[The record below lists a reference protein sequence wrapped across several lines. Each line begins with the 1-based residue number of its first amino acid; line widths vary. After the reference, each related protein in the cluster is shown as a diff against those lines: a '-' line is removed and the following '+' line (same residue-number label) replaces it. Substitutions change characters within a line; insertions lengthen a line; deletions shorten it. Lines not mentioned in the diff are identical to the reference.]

1 MFFSSLVMVMAII
14 ISYSIYHKTAQTIE
28 EISQTKQ
35 AITQVSL
42 TQVQLQGLNVRDL
55 DSPPNTYYLENID
68 ASTLPQIDGA
78 QLTNQ
83 IVTTSKEKVGMVLD
97 NFFILQETYQDALAS
112 ARQLSNHLE
121 RHYTPVSNSEL
132 TTIYLD
138 LHAQVAT
145 LPNAILQELEMLKDG
160 DEISVTSLNEAIIF
174 TKTSYTQLAGVCL
187 PKNETL
193 FVKKLTNLVD
203 HMQMMLRD
211 GETYFSSHTI
221 ALSTLTLL
229 NKNMVQADNSN
240 QASHKES
247 AIILML
253 IMAGLFVTMGATLFS
268 IMRSRNFMLMN
279 ATSKDDLESE
289 NLVTIKSAV
298 EHLIESVNQTW
309 MDSKGEIRI
318 VEDMTNES
326 RTIDEIMT
334 NIEAELVNVHN
345 DSKEI
350 HSLRKQIEGLYQ
362 STDLIEKKE
371 ILPLVKHV
379 CDLEISLYQH
389 EDDLHSDVE
398 AMSNTTFSIRND
410 LITLRSMMDKLIQDT
425 EQLKSESNSLE
436 ENGAIMDTW
445 DN

>member
-1 MFFSSLVMVMAII
+1 MFFSSLVMVMALI
-14 ISYSIYHKTAQTIE
+14 ISYSIYHKTAQTID

-42 TQVQLQGLNVRDL
+42 TQVQLQRLNVRDL

-78 QLTNQ
+78 QLTSQ
-83 IVTTSKEKVGMVLD
+83 IVTTSKEKVGVVLD

-121 RHYTPVSNSEL
+121 THYSPVSNSEL

-160 DEISVTSLNEAIIF
+160 DEISITSLNEAIIF
-174 TKTSYTQLAGVCL
+174 AKTSYTQLAGVCL
-187 PKNETL
+187 PKDEVL
-193 FVKKLTNLVD
+193 FVRKLTNLVD

-211 GETYFSSHTI
+211 GETYFSSHSI
-221 ALSTLTLL
+221 ALSTLSLL

-240 QASHKES
+240 LASHKES
-247 AIILML
+247 AVILML
-253 IMAGLFVTMGATLFS
+253 IMAGLFLTMGVTLFS
-268 IMRSRNFMLMN
+268 MMRSRNFMLMN
-279 ATSKDDLESE
+279 AMSKEDLESE

-309 MDSKGEIRI
+309 MDSKGEARI
-318 VEDMTNES
+318 VDDMANES

-334 NIEAELVNVHN
+334 NIEAELENVHQ
-345 DSKEI
+345 DSIEI
-350 HSLRKQIEGLYQ
+350 HSLRKQIESLYQ
-362 STDLIEKKE
+362 STNLIEKKE

-410 LITLRSMMDKLIQDT
+410 LITLRTMMDKLIKDT

-436 ENGAIMDTW
+436 ENGVIMDTW
-445 DN
+445 DH